1 MSKARDL
8 ADFISDSTIETAEI
22 ADGAVTAGKLNVT
35 GNGTLGQALT
45 SDADG
50 SFSWT
55 TITSD
60 LVDDASP
67 QLGADLDT
75 NGNDITFGNNDKAI
89 FGAGSDLQIYHDGT
103 NSQIRDLGTGDLY
116 IQASAAVNFT
126 NTNAS
131 ETYAVL
137 NENGAVTL
145 YHNNNAKFSTTA
157 TGIDVTGTITADDLL
172 TLESAS
178 SYRPEVR
185 LKNTNSD
192 NTAPYV
198 VLQKASAS
206 PANND
211 ALGIVLFQGDD
222 STGTQTNY
230 AEIQGISSNITN
242 GSEQGA
248 IKLRTAQGALLD
260 RLTIEGNGDISFYE
274 DTGTTP
280 KLFWDASEESLGIG
294 TSSPGQKLEILRS
307 GGGRIRLSETSDRY
321 VEIIGYAEGTA
332 NGSTMG
338 FNTIESGTS
347 TLTERMRINHSGN
360 VGIGTTSPSAPLTVN
375 TGAATDG
382 KLRIESNS
390 ITGQG
395 SELFFSGSNASAG
408 AGFASISVNRGGNN
422 TSAHD
427 GLKFNVSP
435 SWSTSAPVEV
445 MRIDSSGRVG
455 IGTSSPSHPLHVL
468 ATAAGETTVKFESN
482 QAGAMNV
489 ALDVGADRDCLLQF
503 QEAGTTRW
511 DIFMNGSSG
520 TNPLLI
526 RDDGGTTQGSFDQS
540 GNFKFNSGYGSAATA
555 YGCRAWVQIDG
566 AAATPSIS
574 GSGNVSSITDNGTGH
589 YTVNFTTSMPDNNYS
604 ATANATKGGGTETQS
619 NSSGVFYREDTVLSG
634 SIQIYVMTFS
644 GTKVDRNRVSVAV
657 FR

>member
-157 TGIDVTGTITADDLL
+157 TGIDVTGTVTADDLL

-198 VLQKASAS
+198 VLQKDSAS

-445 MRIDSSGRVG
+445 MRIDSNGNSFFGTTSGVSPEGYAKISGKATTNNVVLALEGYTGNGAWVQKLGVTTGTGTRNM
-455 IGTSSPSHPLHVL
+455 IGFCDTSSATVGGITHNGSSVSYSTTSDYRLKENVVDMTGAITRVKSLSPKRFNFIADDDDTTVDGFLAHEAQTVVPESVNGTHNEVDDDGNPVYQGIDQSKLVPLL
-468 ATAAGETTVKFESN
+468 TGALQEAIAKIETLETTVADL
-482 QAGAMNV
+482 QTRV
-489 ALDVGADRDCLLQF
+489 TAL
-503 QEAGTTRW
+503 E
-511 DIFMNGSSG
+511 
-520 TNPLLI
+520 
-526 RDDGGTTQGSFDQS
+526 
-540 GNFKFNSGYGSAATA
+540 
-555 YGCRAWVQIDG
+555 
-566 AAATPSIS
+566 TP
-574 GSGNVSSITDNGTGH
+574 
-589 YTVNFTTSMPDNNYS
+589 
-604 ATANATKGGGTETQS
+604 
-619 NSSGVFYREDTVLSG
+619 
-634 SIQIYVMTFS
+634 
-644 GTKVDRNRVSVAV
+644 
-657 FR
+657 